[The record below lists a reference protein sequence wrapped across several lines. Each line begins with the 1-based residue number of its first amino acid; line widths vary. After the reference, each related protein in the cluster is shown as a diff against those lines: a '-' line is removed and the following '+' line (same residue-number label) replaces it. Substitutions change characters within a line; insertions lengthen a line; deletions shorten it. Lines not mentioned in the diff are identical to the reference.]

1 MQRHI
6 AKSWSIV
13 GLKLLDLKV
22 KSFGIFFDVVLR
34 ESERSNICTRCE
46 IHLKG
51 CKSFQR
57 YLREDFM
64 IACKRSDEIS
74 RPSVPLNHLQ

>member
-6 AKSWSIV
+6 AKSLNIV
-13 GLKLLDLKV
+13 GLKQLDLKV

-34 ESERSNICTRCE
+34 ESEGSNICTRCE

-51 CKSFQR
+51 C
-57 YLREDFM
+57 
-64 IACKRSDEIS
+64 
-74 RPSVPLNHLQ
+74 